1 MDNGDLKILL
11 VDDEPDI
18 LEILQFHLKKE
29 GYKVKTANNG
39 IAGLEKALKMSPDLI
54 VLDIMM
60 PEMNGI
66 EVCKQL
72 REHPKMS
79 DTIIVFLSARSEDFT
94 QIAALDSGGD
104 GYIVK
109 PIKPNIF
116 KSKINAFLRRKKEV
130 SSETISQS
138 FGDLTLNHEEICIK
152 IGAKV
157 IPLAKKEFE
166 LLTLLTSK
174 PGKVFKRHKI
184 MAKVWGDE
192 VIVGDRTIDVHIRKL
207 REKIGSNY
215 IKTVKGIGYK
225 FEY

>member
-1 MDNGDLKILL
+1 MENSDLKILL

-18 LEILQFHLKKE
+18 LEILEFHLKKE
-29 GYKVKTANNG
+29 GYKVKTAQN
-39 IAGLEKALKMSPDLI
+39 GLEGIEKAKKSKPDLI

-66 EVCKQL
+66 EVCQEL
-72 REHPKMS
+72 RSSSGFE

-94 QIAALDSGGD
+94 QITALDSGGD

-116 KSKINAFLRRKKEV
+116 KSKINAYLRRKKGKE
-130 SSETISQS
+130 EEAITQS
-138 FGDLTLNHEEICIK
+138 FGDLTLNHEEICVK
-152 IGAKV
+152 ISDKV

-166 LLTLLTSK
+166 LLVLLTSK

-184 MAKVWGDE
+184 MEKVWGEE

-207 REKIGSNY
+207 REKIGSDY
-215 IKTVKGIGYK
+215 IKTLKGIGYK
-225 FEY
+225 FEF